1 MDNLYLLL
9 FSEEQEKIELGE
21 LIAESNDLK
30 VFKSV
35 NYGDGNGYGYGDGYG
50 DGDSNGNGYGN
61 F

>member
-35 NYGDGNGYGYGDGYG
+35 NCGDGYGDGNGDGYGYGDG
-50 DGDSNGNGYGN
+50 DG
-61 F
+61 